1 MIVCVNCGREQVDGE
16 GRPASHAYDT
26 QLANKSGIIKLSE
39 CKLCLENVDKYIE
52 YEGCLVLLDLALQHQ
67 PAYRHVLINQNR
79 RTAILKMVFLTLVVD
94 GYCRWHNETGGG
106 QFFERELEFYVKF
119 GLALA
124 SLAVFLATCLI
135 LTAAGHSL
143 KARANGP
150 RYHLLL
156 TGLLLSYCARF
167 LQLGALLWGSHST
180 SNAGLESTKFM
191 WVFVDLLYFLTTRNV
206 VKTLGGFAAP
216 QSTIVAV
223 VSHAAFHLFEM
234 VTG

>member
-1 MIVCVNCGREQVDGE
+1 MIVCVNCGREQVDG
-16 GRPASHAYDT
+16 HAYDI

-79 RTAILKMVFLTLVVD
+79 CTSILKMVFLTLVVD
-94 GYCRWHNETGGG
+94 GYCRWHKETGGG

-124 SLAVFLATCLI
+124 SLAVFLATCLL
-135 LTAAGHSL
+135 LTAAGHSV
-143 KARANGP
+143 KVRATGP

-156 TGLLLSYCARF
+156 TGLLLAYCARF

-180 SNAGLESTKFM
+180 SNGLESTQFM
-191 WVFVDLLYFLTTRNV
+191 WFFVDLLYFLTTRNV
-206 VKTLGGFAAP
+206 IKTLSGFEGP

-223 VSHAAFHLFEM
+223 ISHAALHLFEM